1 MRMIASK
8 SAQMVRLIDEL
19 LLYSRL
25 DLNRLPFHL
34 EPVNLRA
41 CLTDWVQ
48 ALRLEPGMSDVRLN
62 VAGTAG
68 GPLTVMADRE
78 KLHRVL
84 MNMIDNFAACYT
96 AMHTLAKT
104 SVRAST
110 IGTIVTGVLLSVWT
124 HWGLFRYYWI
134 IAKEVLTLV
143 AILLGPVAMYVWTL
157 PAVSLAWAQ
166 GLEAMGNPA
175 FIVNS
180 EKLWIGIVLQLLS
193 LILLF
198 LLSVFKPWG
207 KRKS

>member
-1 MRMIASK
+1 MYKLGMK
-8 SAQMVRLIDEL
+8 GKKWLLFLHLLFSAIMLGGAVLFLVLSIVAA
-19 LLYSRL
+19 
-25 DLNRLPFHL
+25 N
-34 EPVNLRA
+34 
-41 CLTDWVQ
+41 TD
-48 ALRLEPGMSDVRLN
+48 D
-62 VAGTAG
+62 AG
-68 GPLTVMADRE
+68 V
-78 KLHRVL
+78 
-84 MNMIDNFAACYT
+84 FAACYT

-124 HWGLFRYYWI
+124 HWGLFRYYWL

-143 AILLGPVAMYVWTL
+143 TILLGPVAMYVWTL